1 MNKVLV
7 FDLDGT
13 LVDLYGVQNWLAML
27 RAEDVRP
34 YVVAKPLYDM
44 DMVNNLIALLKEDGW
59 RIVVTTW
66 LSKEAS
72 RSYDNAVR
80 KAKLDWLD
88 RMGFDYDEIHLVRY
102 GTTKANCTR
111 RLKGYQVLVD
121 DNAKVRQGWTL
132 GATIDPTQ
140 DLIVS
145 LMELLNQ

>member
-1 MNKVLV
+1 MNKILV

-27 RAEDVRP
+27 RAEDVKP

-44 DMVNNLIALLKEDGW
+44 DMVNNLIALLKKDGW

-66 LSKEAS
+66 LSKGAS
-72 RSYDNAVR
+72 RAYDNAVR
-80 KAKLDWLD
+80 QAKIDWLD
-88 RMGFDYDEIHLVRY
+88 RMGFEYDEIHLVRY

-111 RLKGYQVLVD
+111 KLKGYQVLVD
-121 DNAKVRQGWTL
+121 DNEKVRQGWTL